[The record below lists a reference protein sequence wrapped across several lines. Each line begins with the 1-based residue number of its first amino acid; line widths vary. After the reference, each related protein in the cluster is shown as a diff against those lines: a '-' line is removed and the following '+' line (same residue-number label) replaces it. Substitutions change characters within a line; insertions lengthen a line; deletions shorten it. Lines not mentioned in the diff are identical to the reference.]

1 MLSKIICTI
10 QPLEESMAAIVL
22 WNKSPHER
30 MNGSCWSSKRTHT
43 PLKEWIAGS
52 NFSSQI

>member
-22 WNKSPHER
+22 WNKHH
-30 MNGSCWSSKRTHT
+30 M
-43 PLKEWIAGS
+43 KEWTVHADPQKEHIHLWK
-52 NFSSQI
+52 NE

>member
-52 NFSSQI
+52 NFSLQI